1 MKYTGERMQ
10 PAESDPYTFWE
21 HIYRYAFAARLA
33 PGKRVLDVACG
44 AGYGSAALQS
54 AGALSVLGIDNSAEA
69 CEFAHRV
76 YGVDACVANAESL
89 PLGDGTFDLVVSFE
103 TIEHL
108 AQPLRFLDECRRV
121 LCQGGTLVLSTPNKA
136 CYRQITPN
144 NPYHAHE
151 LEAAEF
157 DHECRAR
164 FPTTVMYSQRP
175 HHCPWWSL
183 RGPASVFWPVLRL
196 PGAARARNLL
206 RRYLYPHLSAPG
218 LDAARLDPVA
228 TVLALRSS
236 ITTFANPYALRRQS
250 ALPAE
255 QPVYLIA
262 VCRAP

>member
-1 MKYTGERMQ
+1 MNYTGERMQ

-44 AGYGSAALQS
+44 AGYGSAALKA
-54 AGALSVLGIDNSAEA
+54 AGAISVLGIDNSTEA
-69 CEFAHRV
+69 CAFARST
-76 YGVDACVANAESL
+76 YGVDARVANAEAL
-89 PLGDGTFDLVVSFE
+89 PLSDGTFDLVVSFE

-108 AQPLRFLDECRRV
+108 TQPLRFLDECRRV
-121 LCQGGTLVLSTPNKA
+121 LCPGGTLVLSTPNKA
-136 CYRQITPN
+136 CYNQITPN

-157 DHECRAR
+157 HNECRVR
-164 FPTTVMYSQRP
+164 FPTIVMYSQRP
-175 HHCPWWSL
+175 HHCAWWSL
-183 RGPASVFWPVLRL
+183 RGPASAFWPVLRL
-196 PGAARARNLL
+196 PGVVRARNLL
-206 RRYLYPHLSAPG
+206 RRQLYPHLSG
-218 LDAARLDPVA
+218 LGLNSARRDPVA
-228 TVLALRSS
+228 TVLTLRSS

-250 ALPAE
+250 ALAAE